1 MFSIWIKVKHFKKSF
16 GFRYHVRLGSIFD
29 FEVSIHNQNLIDIRD
44 EKQQKHTH
52 TDGMKNNIAVIDS
65 TVSKLM
71 IMNQYFFLQWI
82 YTVYIYDKP
91 SACLIT
97 SSTNVS
103 ISSNSFQRKK
113 ISLETEYYPSLLFT
127 GIPWKVFIQVELSL
141 FTSFTRSDGAGKV
154 TACTRYIF

>member
-1 MFSIWIKVKHFKKSF
+1 M
-16 GFRYHVRLGSIFD
+16 
-29 FEVSIHNQNLIDIRD
+29 HNQNLIDIRD

-52 TDGMKNNIAVIDS
+52 TDWMKNNIAVIDS
-65 TVSKLM
+65 ILSKLM

-82 YTVYIYDKP
+82 YTLYIYDKP

-113 ISLETEYYPSLLFT
+113 IIVRN
-127 GIPWKVFIQVELSL
+127 GILSVFIIHWHSVE
-141 FTSFTRSDGAGKV
+141 SFHSGGTQFVYVIYTLWWCWKGHCMYEIHFLMKTKRMSEL
-154 TACTRYIF
+154 